1 MNVFSVLIVLLFS
14 IFVSGNVCFVWNGSE
29 FIQYTILGIVDNS
42 VVLSR
47 NVDVYNISV
56 NVINRSVDVEN
67 TSINIINKSIDVYN
81 VSINIINKDIE
92 VENVSVNVINKILN
106 VTNVDVIQHNRTVEY
121 IEYELYKK
129 NIEDMSKQFNNLQNL
144 LYIVIGG
151 LVFIIIRDKLGIL
164 SEKK

>member
-1 MNVFSVLIVLLFS
+1 MNVLIVLLFVMYVYS
-14 IFVSGNVCFVWNGSE
+14 NVCFVWNGSE
-29 FIQYTILGIVDNS
+29 FIQYTILGVVDNS

-67 TSINIINKSIDVYN
+67 ISVNVINKSLDVYNVSVNVINKSID
-81 VSINIINKDIE
+81 

-106 VTNVDVIQHNRTVEY
+106 VTNIDVIQHNRTVEY
-121 IEYELYKK
+121 IEYELYKR

-151 LVFIIIRDKLGIL
+151 LVFIIIKDRLGIL